1 VVHYILPAI
10 CTPNIN
16 LSGVS
21 GMREYTRTAKF
32 TELKNYD
39 HFAKDNDF
47 MEVTEWYNGDVPMLQ
62 SGDKHFQLHLVSL
75 STTRQ
80 FGAL

>member
-1 VVHYILPAI
+1 MKCGSLYFQAI

-16 LSGVS
+16 LSGEGI

-39 HFAKDNDF
+39 HLA
-47 MEVTEWYNGDVPMLQ
+47 
-62 SGDKHFQLHLVSL
+62 
-75 STTRQ
+75 RR
-80 FGAL
+80 